1 MASALRQLNIE
12 MESVISKVGGSLVQV
27 RNRRG
32 GAGAGTIWHP
42 DGLIITNAHVVRE
55 DFPQVALRNG
65 ETLPA
70 RLLAHD
76 AERDIAALVLD
87 AHELPTI
94 DLGESLKVK
103 PGQWVMSMGHP
114 WGVLGAATAGV
125 IIGLESE
132 AHGLPHAGQEWL
144 AVNMQLRPGHS
155 GGPLMDVDGNLLGI
169 NTMMNGPDVGMAVPV
184 HVVKRFLKD
193 KLGTSSI

>member
-1 MASALRQLNIE
+1 MVSILKQLNAE
-12 MESVISKVGGSLVQV
+12 MDSVVGRAGSSLVQV

-42 DGLIITNAHVVRE
+42 DGLVITNAHVVQG
-55 DFPQVALRNG
+55 DYPQVALRSG
-65 ETLPA
+65 ESLPA

-76 AERDIAALVLD
+76 AKRDIAALMVN
-87 AHELPTI
+87 ARELPTI

-103 PGQWVMSMGHP
+103 PGQWVMAMGHP
-114 WGVLGAATAGV
+114 WGVKGAATAGV
-125 IIGLESE
+125 VIGLESE
-132 AHGLPHAGQEWL
+132 AHGLPHAGREWL

-155 GGPLMDVDGNLLGI
+155 GGPLMDVEGRLIGI
-169 NTMMNGPDVGMAVPV
+169 NTIMNGPDVGMAVPV

-193 KLGTSSI
+193 KLGSDSI